1 MDVELGFQDNTEVI
15 NGRHIVKKHVATIH
29 CSNKLSLLERKISNA
44 LLYHAFPK
52 LKVQNVHEIKIDELK
67 RLLGANTRN
76 HKALKEALKKL
87 ISTLLEWNLL
97 GEAVPEME
105 LEGWNASTIL
115 SSVSVQRGII
125 KYQYSELIKTLLI
138 DPKIYGKINLTIQA
152 RFKSSYALAL
162 YENCS
167 RYRGLPYTKTFDMA
181 VFRRLM
187 GVEDGKYN
195 IFRDFNRRVL
205 NPAIT
210 EINTC
215 SDIRVTPE
223 LSRTGRVVKAIKFR
237 IEERPIKQRIGISFE
252 ASPSEAR
259 SVFDTST
266 DLENLKKT
274 HGDAKVE
281 KAIAYIKKRKSYQKG
296 EIKNVAGYINA
307 AILNDY
313 EDKKIVLTPSTPKKT
328 VDDNLPKE
336 VDRRKYYYDYY
347 RYIARDVM
355 RQFFLLASH
364 EQKNLLEDFLN
375 QGGGLVDNFYQDE
388 AFILSLYKQVGAS
401 IAGVLSGISSENPA
415 ATLFFERGFS
425 EYLCK
430 KNSDMKKA
438 IFSYEHFLQIKTNV

>member
-1 MDVELGFQDNTEVI
+1 MDVELGFQENTEVI

-44 LLYHAFPK
+44 LLYHAFSK

-97 GEAVPEME
+97 GETVPEME

-167 RYRGLPYTKTFDMA
+167 RYRGLPYTKSFDMTI
-181 VFRRLM
+181 FRRLM

-215 SDIRVTPE
+215 SDIRILPE

-252 ASPSEAR
+252 TSSSEVK
-259 SVFDTST
+259 SVFDMSS

-296 EIKNVAGYINA
+296 EIKNVVGYINA

-313 EDKKIVLTPSTPKKT
+313 EDKKMVLSPPKKT
-328 VDDNLPKE
+328 ADNNPAPE

-355 RQFFLLASH
+355 RQFFLVSH
-364 EQKNLLEDFLN
+364 TEQEALLGDFLN

-401 IAGVLSGISSENPA
+401 ISGIVSGISSENPA
-415 ATLFFERGFS
+415 VTLFFERGFS

-430 KNSDMKKA
+430 KNPDMKKV
-438 IFSYEHFLQIKTNV
+438 IFSFENFLQIKNN